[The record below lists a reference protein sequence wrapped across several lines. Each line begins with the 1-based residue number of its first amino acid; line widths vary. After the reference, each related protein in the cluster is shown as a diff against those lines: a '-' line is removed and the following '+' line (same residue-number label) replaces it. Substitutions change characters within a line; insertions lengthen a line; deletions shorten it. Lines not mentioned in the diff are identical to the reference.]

1 MLLMVRCR
9 PWWSA
14 SMSPRARPPAVAMT
28 CSVVN
33 AKSLMVPRM
42 RRSAVLATA
51 TCRGSRSPSVS
62 DGADGRPAPGGC
74 GRAGGSHGP
83 RPAAAGLLQQR
94 GRGRGAE
101 QCRRRPGGGG
111 GAERGAAR
119 VPAGVLGLDRPDLGT
134 RLACS
139 ARFPGPGRVRDDPD
153 AAGARRFGGGIGG
166 LLRRIDRPT
175 YGADEELFAGLFAAR
190 APVRPCPLRGSTPS
204 RPPSP
209 AR

>member
-1 MLLMVRCR
+1 M
-9 PWWSA
+9 A
-14 SMSPRARPPAVAMT
+14 ARHLADA
-28 CSVVN
+28 
-33 AKSLMVPRM
+33 
-42 RRSAVLATA
+42 AVL
-51 TCRGSRSPSVS
+51 V
-62 DGADGRPAPGGC
+62 APT
-74 GRAGGSHGP
+74 
-83 RPAAAGLLQQR
+83 
-94 GRGRGAE
+94 GRGRRLPVFYSSAVGAVE
-101 QCRRRPGGGG
+101 QSSVDADP
-111 GAERGAAR
+111 AA
-119 VPAGVLGLDRPDLGT
+119 VAGLSEALHGFPAGVLGLDRPDLGT